1 MAIWGPD
8 DQQELRYLA
17 PQSVAAAPVGDG
29 SWIVATNKRVLRQ
42 FVGEKDGIHLRNQL
56 AIPVATT
63 SKQWPHLLL
72 EPKGNRLHVHAV
84 NLDDYQPLRGSQ
96 FILYVCLGDI
106 ELQDKKE

>member
-1 MAIWGPD
+1 MAIWVPD
-8 DQQELRYLA
+8 ATQELRYLA

-84 NLDDYQPLRGSQ
+84 NLKR
-96 FILYVCLGDI
+96 
-106 ELQDKKE
+106 